1 MLAEDVQSGALP
13 QEIAEQ
19 IAQEILEGMQSGAI
33 PSEASADPAQ
43 APTGAD
49 QAMEVQASVNRTLDL
64 LNNLG

>member
-19 IAQEILEGMQSGAI
+19 IAQEILEGMQRGAI

-49 QAMEVQASVNRTLDL
+49 
-64 LNNLG
+64 